1 MNNIKSKASKS
12 LFWRSVEKFLVNGSQ
27 FVISL
32 VLARLLL
39 PSDYGTIALLTIFIA
54 LSQVLIEGGFS
65 QVIIQKQDRDSL
77 SFSTMFC
84 CNIFTALLLYLI
96 IYIIAPNIASFYNL
110 PELTS
115 VMRIYC
121 ITLVINSLYIVKK
134 TQLIM
139 DLKFKVQAYITFISV
154 AISGIFGIILAVYNY
169 GVWALVFQQ
178 ICNSILLCLLF
189 NRFDMSLYSFHF
201 SAEKFRNLFMKGS
214 RLLVANILQSVYSS
228 LYSLIIGKFFS
239 PKELGLFT
247 RGNQMGQIV
256 PSNVTDIFSNTM
268 YPIFCQERQTEDF
281 KQIYTRYIGLVCFV
295 FFPCMVLLSTI
306 SFPLIDILLG
316 DNWLNCASYMKI
328 LCIAYMFDPLMR
340 LNAMIPT
347 IMGETTTTLKC
358 EMVKKV
364 VAVTILVVAT
374 SHSVLVV
381 CYGIVLYSLI
391 DIIISTKFNK
401 IYMGITICG
410 IFLSIKNA
418 LIVSIIQF
426 AVISF
431 VVSEIN
437 NPFLSILVAV
447 ILSLIIVLLTAV
459 LLRFKELGFLVNFV
473 RNKILRKT
481 C

>member
-1 MNNIKSKASKS
+1 MNNIKSKTSKS

-154 AISGIFGIILAVYNY
+154 AISGILGIILAVYNY

-228 LYSLIIGKFFS
+228 LYSL
-239 PKELGLFT
+239 L
-247 RGNQMGQIV
+247 N
-256 PSNVTDIFSNTM
+256 
-268 YPIFCQERQTEDF
+268 
-281 KQIYTRYIGLVCFV
+281 LV
-295 FFPCMVLLSTI
+295 
-306 SFPLIDILLG
+306 
-316 DNWLNCASYMKI
+316 
-328 LCIAYMFDPLMR
+328 
-340 LNAMIPT
+340 
-347 IMGETTTTLKC
+347 E
-358 EMVKKV
+358 
-364 VAVTILVVAT
+364 
-374 SHSVLVV
+374 
-381 CYGIVLYSLI
+381 
-391 DIIISTKFNK
+391 IIIS
-401 IYMGITICG
+401 IREYSTI
-410 IFLSIKNA
+410 
-418 LIVSIIQF
+418 
-426 AVISF
+426 
-431 VVSEIN
+431 
-437 NPFLSILVAV
+437 P
-447 ILSLIIVLLTAV
+447 
-459 LLRFKELGFLVNFV
+459 
-473 RNKILRKT
+473 
-481 C
+481 

>member
-201 SAEKFRNLFMKGS
+201 SAEKFRNLS
-214 RLLVANILQSVYSS
+214 H
-228 LYSLIIGKFFS
+228 
-239 PKELGLFT
+239 E
-247 RGNQMGQIV
+247 
-256 PSNVTDIFSNTM
+256 VTK
-268 YPIFCQERQTEDF
+268 R
-281 KQIYTRYIGLVCFV
+281 V
-295 FFPCMVLLSTI
+295 
-306 SFPLIDILLG
+306 
-316 DNWLNCASYMKI
+316 
-328 LCIAYMFDPLMR
+328 
-340 LNAMIPT
+340 
-347 IMGETTTTLKC
+347 
-358 EMVKKV
+358 
-364 VAVTILVVAT
+364 
-374 SHSVLVV
+374 
-381 CYGIVLYSLI
+381 
-391 DIIISTKFNK
+391 
-401 IYMGITICG
+401 
-410 IFLSIKNA
+410 
-418 LIVSIIQF
+418 
-426 AVISF
+426 
-431 VVSEIN
+431 
-437 NPFLSILVAV
+437 
-447 ILSLIIVLLTAV
+447 
-459 LLRFKELGFLVNFV
+459 
-473 RNKILRKT
+473 
-481 C
+481 